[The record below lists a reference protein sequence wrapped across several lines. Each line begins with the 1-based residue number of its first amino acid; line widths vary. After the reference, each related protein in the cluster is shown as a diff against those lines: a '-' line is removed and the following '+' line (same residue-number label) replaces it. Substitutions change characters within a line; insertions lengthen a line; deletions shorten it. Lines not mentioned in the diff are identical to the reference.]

1 MLANKHVRT
10 TSLRCRIVYIELKMV
25 PWPLTGRGM
34 RRVFDFQE
42 NIYQGTYC
50 VSGHMQANS
59 NPNMCFHFFVVRMSM
74 HLSELGF
81 YAGSIANVKPT
92 YPGRISHS
100 FSEEPA
106 VLQTV
111 PEESD
116 FSSSSPAFYLII
128 ASAQVDQ
135 LHPDN
140 AGEISRG
147 RSGFRGR

>member
-1 MLANKHVRT
+1 
-10 TSLRCRIVYIELKMV
+10 
-25 PWPLTGRGM
+25 
-34 RRVFDFQE
+34 
-42 NIYQGTYC
+42 
-50 VSGHMQANS
+50 
-59 NPNMCFHFFVVRMSM
+59 MSM

-92 YPGRISHS
+92 YPGRIGHS

-111 PEESD
+111 PEESG